1 MENITYSEARKK
13 VSLFSGRTYADAARR
28 GAGRRLV
35 TVGTQYSF
43 ADACTSLPPT
53 KQPQAAPTFHVPE
66 VELHQTPGTTQT
78 TETPVSSDKPPLAS
92 EGPPEAMEVTPGSS
106 VSKMLTGIL
115 PMPRSDLWNLAG
127 GPERLHELVFFV
139 RQNMVRRTAYVL
151 PCLEKWIPGCGP
163 RLLREGA
170 TRVFERMGDLSPERM
185 LRLFQLFSAL
195 PEYTQSAFTAAVARE
210 GS

>member
-1 MENITYSEARKK
+1 MENITFSEARKK

-78 TETPVSSDKPPLAS
+78 TETPLSSDKPPLAS

-106 VSKMLTGIL
+106 ASKMLTESSQGGTIYRLLFRPRAVERNDLFL
-115 PMPRSDLWNLAG
+115 PNRM
-127 GPERLHELVFFV
+127 
-139 RQNMVRRTAYVL
+139 AYVIEL
-151 PCLEKWIPGCGP
+151 DDEYADSDIPTTLIRSKKDCPNLEAI
-163 RLLREGA
+163 A
-170 TRVFERMGDLSPERM
+170 SH
-185 LRLFQLFSAL
+185 LF
-195 PEYTQSAFTAAVARE
+195 VVDK
-210 GS
+210 